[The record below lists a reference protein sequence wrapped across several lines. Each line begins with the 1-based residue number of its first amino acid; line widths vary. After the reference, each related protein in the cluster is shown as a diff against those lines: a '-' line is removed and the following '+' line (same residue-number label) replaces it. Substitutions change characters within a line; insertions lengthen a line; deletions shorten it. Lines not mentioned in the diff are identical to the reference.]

1 MQGEHGV
8 AAELN
13 GNLEKS
19 TYKGTS
25 PWKET
30 HHDVSPELPG
40 GIGGDLDPPDGIPM
54 FPECSMLSLYVYSQE
69 MVTEVYV

>member
-1 MQGEHGV
+1 MQGERGA

-19 TYKGTS
+19 TYKVTS

-30 HHDVSPELPG
+30 HHSVSPELPG
-40 GIGGDLDPPDGIPM
+40 GIGGDLDPLDGIPI
-54 FPECSMLSLYVYSQE
+54 FSECSMLSLYVYSQKT
-69 MVTEVYV
+69 VTEVYV